1 MTDSPTKP
9 KPVKAK
15 SKTSQRDPER
25 TRAQILEAATS
36 EFAEK
41 GIGGARVDAIAA
53 RAGTNKRMLY
63 HYFGDKDQLYTAVLG
78 NAYAGIRN
86 AEKKLNLAGR
96 TPEDGIRELALFTW
110 HYFVDHPEFLSL
122 LGTENL
128 HRAAYLKQLSYIP
141 EMHSH
146 FISELAQVLE
156 RGEAAGIFLAGTDPL
171 NVYLTMASMTCFY
184 LNNHYTLSTIFG
196 RELMAQDSLDAWKQQ
211 IVSVTLGSIRRR

>member
-1 MTDSPTKP
+1 MTDSQSRPKPAKTKP
-9 KPVKAK
+9 K
-15 SKTSQRDPER
+15 TGQRDPER
-25 TRAQILEAATS
+25 TRALILEAATS

-86 AEKKLNLAGR
+86 AEKKLNLSGR

-128 HRAAYLKQLSYIP
+128 HRAEYLKQLSYIP

-146 FISELAQVLE
+146 FITELAQVLK
-156 RGEAAGIFLAGTDPL
+156 RGEADGVFHAGIDPL

-196 RELMAQDSLDAWKQQ
+196 RDLMSDDNLDAWMQQ
-211 IVSVTLGSIRRR
+211 IVSVTLASIRAR